1 MCGRFTLILD
11 PGDLQDELDLGGIPE
26 EYAPRYNI
34 APTQP
39 VAVVREEKTRQVEM
53 FHWGLIPSWAK
64 DMAIGNKLI
73 NARSETLQE
82 KPSFRSPFSKRRNLI
97 LSSGFYEWRQIDQ
110 TGRQGKEPLFIHL
123 KDARA
128 FAFAGLWEEW
138 LSPEGERIH
147 STTII
152 TCPANS
158 LISDFHDRMPVI
170 LDKKNMWEWINPE
183 NSLPALQQLL
193 IPFPSDQMDYHPVSM
208 DVNSPRNDRPN
219 LIEPMR
225 KLF

>member
-11 PGDLQDELDLGGIPE
+11 PGDLQDELDLGGIAE
-26 EYAPRYNI
+26 EYSPRYNI

-39 VAVVREEKTRQVEM
+39 VAVVRDAKARQVEM
-53 FHWGLIPSWAK
+53 FRWGLIPSWAK

-97 LSSGFYEWRQIDQ
+97 LSSGFYEWRPITQG
-110 TGRQGKEPLFIHL
+110 GRQGKEPVFIHL

-138 LSPEGERIH
+138 LSPTGEKIH
-147 STTII
+147 STTIV
-152 TCPANS
+152 TCASNP
-158 LISDFHDRMPVI
+158 LIGEFHDRMPVI
-170 LDKKNMWEWINPE
+170 LDKKAMWEWINPKLTPP
-183 NSLPALQQLL
+183 SLQELMIPYPAEKMEY
-193 IPFPSDQMDYHPVSM
+193 FPVSPM
-208 DVNSPRNDRPN
+208 VNSPRIDRPD
-219 LIEPMR
+219 LIHR
-225 KLF
+225 TT